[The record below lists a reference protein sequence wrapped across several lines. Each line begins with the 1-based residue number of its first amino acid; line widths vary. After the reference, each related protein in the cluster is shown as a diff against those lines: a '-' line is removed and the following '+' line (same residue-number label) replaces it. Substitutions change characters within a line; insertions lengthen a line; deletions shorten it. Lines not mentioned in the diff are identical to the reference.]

1 MNCQDKYG
9 RSVEYLRVSVTD
21 RCNLR
26 CVYCMPPEGVPWK
39 QRDAILSLEQVAK
52 IVEAAAGLGFRKVRL
67 TGGEPLV
74 RKGVVDLLAGI
85 AAIPGIEEVSM
96 TTNAVL
102 LSHFADDLAAAG
114 LARVNISLDTLN
126 PDRFRRITR
135 LGDIDL
141 VWRGIEA
148 AERAGLT
155 PLKINMVVVRGLND
169 DELADFARLTY
180 NYAWHIRFIE
190 VMPVGNGLDWG
201 PDMPAAGQ
209 RFVSVAE
216 MQQQL
221 AHLGRL
227 APVDGPRGNGPA
239 RYFRLPGAQGTIGF
253 ISPLSQH
260 FCATCNRLRLTA
272 DGRLRPCLFSDRGVH
287 AKPLLD
293 AGADVAGLQALIR
306 QVVDIKPYERPL
318 PVTAPVADVAMS
330 MIGG

>member
-1 MNCQDKYG
+1 MKCTDKYG
-9 RSVEYLRVSVTD
+9 RSVEYLRVSLTD

-39 QRDAILSLEQVAK
+39 QRDTILSLEQIAK

-74 RKGVVDLLAGI
+74 RKGVVDLVAGV
-85 AAIPGIEEVSM
+85 AAISGIEEVSM
-96 TTNAVL
+96 TTNATL
-102 LSHFADDLAAAG
+102 LSHFAEELAAAG
-114 LARVNISLDTLN
+114 LTRVNISLDSLR
-126 PDRFRRITR
+126 PDRFRRISR

-141 VWRGIEA
+141 VWKGIEA
-148 AERAGLT
+148 AEQAGLT
-155 PLKINMVVVRGLND
+155 PLKINVVVVRGLND

-190 VMPVGNGLDWG
+190 VMPIGNGLDWG
-201 PDMPAAGQ
+201 PGMPAAGQ

-216 MQQQL
+216 MQRRL
-221 AHLGRL
+221 ACLGLL

-260 FCATCNRLRLTA
+260 FCAACNRLRLTA
-272 DGRLRPCLFSDRGVH
+272 DGWLRPCLFSNRGMH
-287 AKPLLD
+287 AKPLLE
-293 AGADVAGLQALIR
+293 AGADVTGLQALIQ
-306 QVVDIKPYERPL
+306 QVIDIKPRERPL
-318 PVTAPVADVAMS
+318 PVSTGVADVAMS